1 MAKIDTTT
9 AELAQLINLFS
20 DDVQAMLIDEKL
32 VVGKGKEFS
41 ITLGDIHLQN
51 FECKS
56 DKLKGVKALLNKAAI
71 TGENFSADISFLK
84 D

>member
-20 DDVQAMLIDEKL
+20 DDIQAVLIDEKL
-32 VVGKGKEFS
+32 VIGKGKEFS
-41 ITLGDIHLQN
+41 MTLGDLHMQN

-56 DKLKGVKALLNKAAI
+56 DKLKGVKALLNSASI
-71 TGENFSADISFLK
+71 TGEKFSADVSFLK